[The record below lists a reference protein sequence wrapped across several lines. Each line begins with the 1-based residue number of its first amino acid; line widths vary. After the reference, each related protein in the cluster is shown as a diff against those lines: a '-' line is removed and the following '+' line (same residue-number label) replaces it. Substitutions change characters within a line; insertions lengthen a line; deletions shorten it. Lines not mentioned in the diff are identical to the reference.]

1 LLRRIVRHEQVFDGG
16 VMRRCGILCLC
27 LFVLAGCSR
36 GDVELAKQARTSLL
50 GMSEVD
56 LESCLR
62 LPDQKVT
69 EGKTTLFMYNANSSH
84 SLSLTIPV
92 IDFVGASFSGYCHAT
107 FRFEKDRVIAVHYS
121 GDTDDP
127 LGGGQDAVCA
137 PIVRSCFAER
147 ASSQP

>member
-1 LLRRIVRHEQVFDGG
+1 
-16 VMRRCGILCLC
+16 
-27 LFVLAGCSR
+27 
-36 GDVELAKQARTSLL
+36 
-50 GMSEVD
+50 MSEVE
-56 LESCLR
+56 LESCLG

-69 EGKTTLFMYNANSSH
+69 EGKTTLFMYSANSSH
-84 SLSLTIPV
+84 SLSLTIPI

-107 FRFEKDRVIAVHYS
+107 FASRKIASSPSNYS

-127 LGGGQDAVCA
+127 FGGGQDALCA